1 MSGPFPIWAD
11 IVARSEP
18 PLIALAGG
26 GQTMLALRIF
36 PTRQSVQSWVRA
48 IQQRGWLQEESAL
61 GKRDWKSSIPTHS
74 GPHANPNHTV
84 HHLAHLLDPC
94 SSLYLTEVAGCSKR
108 VFRNDAIH
116 LFETG
121 VPRTIRTL

>member
-61 GKRDWKSSIPTHS
+61 GKRDWKSSIPTHA
-74 GPHANPNHTV
+74 GRMLIRIRRFTIWRI
-84 HHLAHLLDPC
+84 C
-94 SSLYLTEVAGCSKR
+94 LTYA
-108 VFRNDAIH
+108 
-116 LFETG
+116 
-121 VPRTIRTL
+121 VPSASPK